1 MAATGV
7 MVLRL
12 GKRSKLSLPKVGQL
26 LFGGGV
32 SLAQQGLKLVGYR
45 ARPYLFYLIPGAGWV
60 TDWVGHYVTREIRRQ
75 FHGPAY
81 TTTAPHLLSGQIV
94 HFGEVGAFLASR
106 HKAFARRN
114 QLLCTYFHGS
124 RDPQFEELARHVELF
139 LAHENQLVKVVTACT
154 LMALRLQEWG
164 VSPGKIVCLPLGI
177 DLKSFRP
184 GNHANRLAVR
194 RQLAIPETAFC
205 VGSFQKDGVGW
216 GDGLQPKW
224 IKGPDLFLEV
234 IAGLYARHPNLY
246 VLLTGPARG
255 YVKAGLQQIGVP
267 YQHHLLNDY
276 QTIVAMYHALDAY
289 LISSREEGGPKA
301 VLESLATAVPLV
313 STRVGMAPDL
323 IQHQFN
329 GLLADVDDVP
339 ALTEQ
344 MSLLIESLEL
354 RRHLAVNG
362 LQTIQAYDWPIIAA
376 RYYHDLYEPLFRD

>member
-1 MAATGV
+1 MAATEV
-7 MVLRL
+7 IVLRL

-26 LFGGGV
+26 LYGGGV
-32 SLAQQGLKLVGYR
+32 SLAQQVLKLNGHP
-45 ARPYLFYLIPGAGWV
+45 ARPHLFYVIPGAGWV
-60 TDWVGHYVTREIRRQ
+60 TDWVGHYVTQEIRRQ
-75 FHGPAY
+75 FHAPAY
-81 TTTAPHLLSGQIV
+81 TTIAPHLLSGQIV

-124 RDPQFEELARHVELF
+124 RDPQFEELAHHVELF
-139 LAHENQLVKVVTACT
+139 LAHESQLTKVVTACT
-154 LMALRLQEWG
+154 LMALRLEEWG

-177 DLKSFRP
+177 DLKAFRP
-184 GNHANRLAVR
+184 GNQADRSAVR

-216 GDGLQPKW
+216 DDGLQPKW
-224 IKGPDLFLEV
+224 VKGPDVFLEV
-234 IAGLYARHPNLY
+234 IARLYARYPSLY

-255 YVKAGLQQIGVP
+255 YVKAGLERIGVP
-267 YQHHLLNDY
+267 YQHHLLDDY
-276 QTIVAMYHALDAY
+276 RAIVSMYHALDAY

-339 ALTEQ
+339 TLTEQ
-344 MSLLIESLEL
+344 MCRLIELPEL
-354 RRHLAVNG
+354 RRQLTTNG
-362 LQTIQAYDWPIIAA
+362 LQTIQAYDWPLIAA
-376 RYYHDLYEPLFRD
+376 RYYHELYEPLLKD